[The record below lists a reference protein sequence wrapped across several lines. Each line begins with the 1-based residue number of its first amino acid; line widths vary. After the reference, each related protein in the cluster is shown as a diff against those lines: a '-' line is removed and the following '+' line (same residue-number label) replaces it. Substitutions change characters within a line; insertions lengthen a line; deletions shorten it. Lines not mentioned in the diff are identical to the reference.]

1 MSSKHRIVYS
11 TDPNVDTSAQPSPAS
26 PPSGDGIVRLH
37 RETKGRKGKGVT
49 IVVGLGLQLPE
60 LKKLCRELKK
70 QCGCGGT
77 VKDFTLELQT
87 DNRDKIKICLEKRQ
101 FKVKC
106 VGG

>member
-11 TDPNVDTSAQPSPAS
+11 TDPNVDTSAQPTTIPL
-26 PPSGDGIVRLH
+26 PPSDGTVRLH
-37 RETKGRKGKGVT
+37 RDTKGRKGKGVT
-49 IVVGLGLQLPE
+49 IVMGLGLQPAE

-87 DNRDKIKICLEKRQ
+87 DNRDKIKCCLEKRQ

>member
-11 TDPNVDTSAQPSPAS
+11 TDPNVDTAEQPSSAQ

-87 DNRDKIKICLEKRQ
+87 DNREKIKSCLEKRQ